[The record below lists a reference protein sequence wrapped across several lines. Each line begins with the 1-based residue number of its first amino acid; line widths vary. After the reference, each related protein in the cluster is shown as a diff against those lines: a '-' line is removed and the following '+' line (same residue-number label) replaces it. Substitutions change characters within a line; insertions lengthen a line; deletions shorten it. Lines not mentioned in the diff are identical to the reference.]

1 MSIPRPK
8 KIPSCLSSFTFH
20 FSPWKSKFFV
30 PLPPTMKLFY
40 SLFAAA
46 LAAPAVSAEI
56 YFKEQFNDDV
66 SVVCR
71 HGLSC
76 NLLDG
81 QKWKRIVNAAY
92 SLSFTRDTSA

>member
-1 MSIPRPK
+1 
-8 KIPSCLSSFTFH
+8 
-20 FSPWKSKFFV
+20 
-30 PLPPTMKLFY
+30 MKLFY

-66 SVVCR
+66 SVVRR

-81 QKWKRIVNAAY
+81 QKWKRIVNGG
-92 SLSFTRDTSA
+92 LFTFIYRDTSA